1 MANYLMFDVPG
12 TLPDINA
19 GARRD
24 KWDMVQVD
32 AIHRTHIF
40 NRSGTIAFQGFV
52 PTDFQISLQSPWSP
66 MLQSG
71 SIAEL
76 ASSLTG
82 KPGFAALEGAIKKF
96 GASTRTRALSA
107 QMWQEPAYL
116 NISLPIQIT
125 AYSDTKTEI
134 IDKLITLAK
143 FVSPSISPQ
152 GMLIAPGPV
161 PMAEAVAKALQDMA
175 GRGDGTSSINDDQ
188 SIVCQVG
195 RFFRMEPCV
204 ITNVIAAFDGQPEH
218 LTGNPLSVDFN
229 LELTSY
235 YAVTQEDIM
244 EWFKGDFHAPR

>member
-32 AIHRTHIF
+32 SIHRTHIF

-52 PTDFQISLQSPWSP
+52 PTDFQISLQSPWTP

-71 SIAEL
+71 SLAEL
-76 ASSLTG
+76 AGLD
-82 KPGFAALEGAIKKF
+82 KLEAFSKKF

-107 QMWQEPAYL
+107 QMWQDPAYL

-125 AYSDTKTEI
+125 AYSDTKAEI

-152 GMLIAPGPV
+152 GVLIAPGPV
-161 PMAEAVAKALQDMA
+161 PMAEAIAKALQDMA
-175 GRGDGTSSINDDQ
+175 GSGEGTASINDDQ
-188 SIVCQVG
+188 TIVCQVG

-204 ITNVIAAFDGQPEH
+204 VTNVIAAFDGQPEH